1 MHTNFL
7 RRLFVLALLAGTTSL
22 AFTVSA
28 QAAATPSFAHFGKAF
43 GTRVMVGTAVTSGET
58 WPAGLGACSAHTG
71 DRAENT
77 GAGTNVPNV
86 ISTGT
91 IANKVTAF
99 ASGGVTSTRA
109 TSDVQTVN
117 LLGGAVQ
124 ATALEALSQVNYGS
138 GFSFRNGSTF
148 VGLSVLGHAVGQ
160 PAPNTRIDLPGIG
173 YVILNE
179 TTQKLTATSADQ
191 VVNLIHVFVTV
202 PSNTLGLSTGT
213 TIVVGHADAGLSIP
227 LGGGPV
233 NGSAYGTYAT
243 VGSAVMSGRSAPAGV
258 PCLGGKSQNQILST
272 NVPTFFTTDT
282 ILDTGS
288 STLTSALTS
297 ATSESTVQGANL
309 VGGLIKAT
317 EIKSH
322 AHGTFDGTTHK
333 FDSKVT
339 FSNLTVAGV
348 PLLNPGVNSQI
359 TISGLGTLYLNRV
372 IHGTKS
378 IEVRGLELVVT
389 VPSNTF
395 GLANGT
401 DIRVAVS
408 SVSFR
413 D

>member
-1 MHTNFL
+1 L
-7 RRLFVLALLAGTTSL
+7 VLGLLASTTSL

-28 QAAATPSFAHFGKAF
+28 QAATPAFAHFGKAF
-43 GTRVMVGTAVTSGET
+43 GTRVTVGTAVTSGQT

-71 DRAENT
+71 DRGENT
-77 GAGTNVPNV
+77 GAGINIPNV
-86 ISTGT
+86 AVTGT
-91 IANKVTAF
+91 IDNKVTAF
-99 ASGGVTSTRA
+99 TSLGVTSTRA
-109 TSDVQTVN
+109 TSDVQNVN

-138 GFSFRNGSTF
+138 GFAFRNGSF
-148 VGLSVLGHAVGQ
+148 LAGLSVLGHAVGQ

-179 TTQKLTATSADQ
+179 TTQKVTPTFAEQ
-191 VVNLIHVFVTV
+191 IVNLIHVFVTV

-213 TIVVGHADAGLSIP
+213 QIVVGHAEAGLSIP

-233 NGSAYGTYAT
+233 GGTAYGTLVR
-243 VGSAVMSGRSAPAGV
+243 VGSLVTSGQSAPAGV

-272 NVPTFFTTDT
+272 SVPNLFTTDT

-288 STLTSALTS
+288 STLTATLTS

-309 VGGLIKAT
+309 LGGLIQAT
-317 EIKSH
+317 VIKSH

-333 FDSKVT
+333 FDPKVT
-339 FSNLTVAGV
+339 FTSLVVSGV
-348 PLLNPGVNSQI
+348 PVLNPGVNAQI

-372 IHGTKS
+372 IQGTRS
-378 IEVRGLELVVT
+378 IEVRALELVVT
-389 VPSNTF
+389 VPNNSF